1 MEKASQDMKAGYN
14 FLYGGLMAEV
24 LVEIE
29 DLTSKKPGP
38 TLTGKDYVIEGGH
51 DGIVR

>member
-1 MEKASQDMKAGYN
+1 MENLSKGMQAGYN

-38 TLTGKDYVIEGGH
+38 TLTRNPFDL
-51 DGIVR
+51 